1 MRFSILLIT
10 GLLCGSLQA
19 QKKNNSD
26 DYFIK
31 SSTVSALKFRN
42 IGPALTA
49 GRIADLAVN
58 PNNKSEYYLAIA
70 CGGVFK
76 TTNSGNTYYP
86 IFDSQGSYSVGC
98 ITIDPNN
105 TNTIW
110 VGSGENNNQRSVAYG
125 DGIYKSL
132 DGGKSWK
139 NMGLKNSEHIHKIIV
154 SPENSDL
161 IYVAA
166 NGPLWNKGG
175 ERGIYMSEDGGET
188 WKNIH
193 SVSDNTGACDL
204 VMDPRDS
211 KVMYAAFQQRR
222 RHVWTY
228 IGGGPES
235 AIYKTTDGGK
245 NWRKVSSG
253 LPSVDIGRIG
263 LAIPPSNPDIV
274 YAIVEAAQDKGGFF
288 KSTNRGESWS
298 KMNSYSTS
306 GNYYQ
311 ELYCHPTD
319 ENTVF
324 AMDTWLHHTEDGGK
338 TFKQTGEKSKHVDN
352 HCMWIDPD
360 DHNHWLVGCDGGLY
374 ETWDAA
380 QNWQFKPNLPITQF
394 YKVAVDEATP
404 FYNVYGGTQDNNSL
418 GGPSRTINNA
428 GILNSDWYITNG
440 GDGFESAIDPKDP
453 NIVYAQAQYG
463 WLVRY
468 DKKSGERVAIQP
480 MPAKG
485 EPGLRWNWDAPL
497 IISPHNNKRLY
508 FAANKLFKSDD
519 RGDTWEAISG
529 DLTQQI
535 DRNELPVMDKVWS
548 IDAVMKNRSTTI
560 YGNIVALDESPIT
573 ENLLYVG
580 TDDGLIQ
587 VKDGD
592 QDWRRVSSF
601 TGVPKNTYVN
611 MIVAS
616 MHDANTVFAAFNNHK
631 KGDYKPYLLKST
643 DKGKSWTSIA
653 GNLPER
659 GSVYAIAQDHV
670 NKDLLF
676 AGTEFGVYFTI
687 DGGQH
692 WVELGAGLPTIG
704 VRDIAIQR
712 RENDLV
718 LASFGRGFYVLDDY
732 SPLRSLTKENLES
745 DAFMFPIKTSLMYVE
760 SNPLGLRGIGS
771 QGESMYASENPPV
784 GATFTFHLKE
794 GVKTKKEIRRELEAQ
809 QIKDGENVS
818 YPTPEEM
825 LMEDQ
830 EEDPY
835 LIFWIKDSKGNGVKK
850 IKTGAN
856 AGMKRVV
863 WNFRHTTTTPVKTK
877 KNAPGRY
884 GMADDGFLAL
894 PGKYTVEVYKSV
906 NGEITKL
913 TEPQSF
919 EVEMLNNKTL
929 PADDKLALNQ
939 FYEDISEIRRRVRG
953 TSNQMGEVSNQISHL
968 KTAIQEIPDVPL
980 KYMSDLKA
988 IEKTMN
994 DLYIDM
1000 WGNGTLSK
1008 HQFETAPSF
1017 ANRIE
1022 TVIWTMWSASSKPT
1036 KTSIDNM
1043 AIAKEEYEQ
1052 FLPKFKAA
1060 QGKLNELVKSLDA
1073 YNVPYTPGRDNS
1085 WKKD

>member
-1 MRFSILLIT
+1 MKFSILLIT
-10 GLLCGSLQA
+10 TLLCGSLLA
-19 QKKNNSD
+19 QKKKASD

-31 SSTVSALKFRN
+31 PGMVSALKFRN

-70 CGGVFK
+70 CGGVWK

-98 ITIDPNN
+98 VTIDPNN

-139 NMGLKNSEHIHKIIV
+139 NMGLKKSEHIHKIIV
-154 SPENSDL
+154 SPNNSDV

-175 ERGIYMSEDGGET
+175 ERGIFMSEDGGKN

-193 SVSDNTGACDL
+193 SVSENTGACDL
-204 VMDPRDS
+204 VMDPRDPN
-211 KVMYAAFQQRR
+211 VMYAAFQQRR

-245 NWRKVSSG
+245 NWRKITSG
-253 LPSVDIGRIG
+253 LPSVDLGRIG

-274 YAIVEAAQDKGGFF
+274 YAIVEASQGKGGFF

-319 ENTVF
+319 EDMVF

-360 DHNHWLVGCDGGLY
+360 DHKHWLVGCDGGLY

-394 YKVAVDEATP
+394 YKVAVDEAEP

-480 MPAKG
+480 TPAKG

-519 RGDTWEAISG
+519 RGDTWEAVSE

-535 DRNELPVMDKVWS
+535 DRNTLPVMDKVWS

-573 ENLLYVG
+573 EGLLYVG

-587 VKDGD
+587 VKEGD
-592 QDWRRVSSF
+592 AEWRKQSSF

-611 MIVAS
+611 MISAS
-616 MHDANTVFAAFNNHK
+616 LHDANTVFAAFNNHK
-631 KGDYKPYLLKST
+631 KGDYKPYVLKST

-653 GNLPER
+653 GNLPE
-659 GSVYAIAQDHV
+659 GAVYAIVQDHV

-692 WVELGAGLPTIG
+692 WTELGAGLPTIG
-704 VRDIAIQR
+704 IRDIAIQR

-732 SPLRSLTKENLES
+732 SPLRNLTKENVEKE
-745 DAFMFPIKTSLMYVE
+745 AYMFPIKKSLMYVE

-771 QGESMYASENPPV
+771 QGESMYASENPPL
-784 GATFTFHLKE
+784 GAVFTFHLKE
-794 GVKTKKEIRRELEAQ
+794 AIKTKKAIRRELEAK
-809 QIKDGENVS
+809 QIKDGQNVS
-818 YPTPEEM
+818 YPSKEAM
-825 LMEDQ
+825 LEEDQ

-850 IKTGAN
+850 IKTGAS
-856 AGMKRVV
+856 AGLKRVV
-863 WNFRHTTTTPVKTK
+863 WNFRHTTTTPVQTNKQ
-877 KNAPGRY
+877 APGRY

-894 PGKYTVEVYKSV
+894 PGTYTVEVYKSV
-906 NGEITKL
+906 NGEISKL
-913 TEPQSF
+913 TEPESF

-929 PADDKLALNQ
+929 PAEDKVALNK
-939 FYEDISEIRRRVRG
+939 FYEDISELRRRVRG
-953 TSNQMGEVSNQISHL
+953 TSNQMGEVGKQIDYL
-968 KTAIQEIPDVPL
+968 KTAIREVPDIPL

-988 IEKTMN
+988 IEKTM
-994 DLYIDM
+994 DELSIDM

-1017 ANRIE
+1017 GNRIE
-1022 TVIWTMWSASSKPT
+1022 TVIWTMWNASSKPT

-1043 AIAKEEYEQ
+1043 AIAGQEYNE

-1060 QGKLNELVKSLDA
+1060 QSKLNELVKSLDA
-1073 YNVPYTPGRDNS
+1073 YSIPYTPGRDDS
-1085 WKKD
+1085 WKRD